1 MLPPGNAEQ
10 VTLAADGDRF
20 ECTEVGPE
28 RIRKRCSPSGVPFRF
43 RPRKTATATEHTPL
57 PFTNRSAKFIHHS
70 FPSPAPV
77 SRPCLPPPTDHW
89 QIPRHHPRCPFLSS
103 PSRASCWWGEA
114 SLPSRSPAPLL
125 PHRPRRPQTRPLI
138 PHPFRKAVSEKWI
151 AFRVISRQ
159 RIDCVHSRFFF
170 HPAQKNNRSALKG
183 EPVVARGSAP
193 IRRPRRRCRHP
204 RPGRAWRG
212 RCAPGVRPGRPS
224 GRSRKSAGSSSRC
237 TGLRSGK
244 GDR

>member
-1 MLPPGNAEQ
+1 MHGVESGADTETMLPIG
-10 VTLAADGDRF
+10 
-20 ECTEVGPE
+20 
-28 RIRKRCSPSGVPFRF
+28 SPVPFPSQEDRN
-43 RPRKTATATEHTPL
+43 RNGTHTPSLHKPFRKIHPSLL
-57 PFTNRSAKFIHHS
+57 PL
-70 FPSPAPV
+70 

-237 TGLRSGK
+237 TGLRSGR
-244 GDR
+244 GGR